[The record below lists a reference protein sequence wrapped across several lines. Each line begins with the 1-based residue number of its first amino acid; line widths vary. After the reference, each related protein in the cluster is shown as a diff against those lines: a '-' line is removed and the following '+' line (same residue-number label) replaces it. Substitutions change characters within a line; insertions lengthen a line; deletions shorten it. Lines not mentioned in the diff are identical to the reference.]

1 MIKKRGGIFLAGGLG
16 AALLAATLWQR
27 RGRGEG
33 QAAVRQAAATRQAA
47 AEPPAS
53 SGQAAHRPEV
63 DTAPKDTKGPAVAFP
78 TRGTD
83 ADAVLASMQRHRE
96 HDARWQE
103 GKTWSLVYHLGEE
116 EPRYASVSGLLRRA
130 HTMFFSENGLNP
142 MAFPSLKRFE
152 AEVVSM
158 TASLLGGD
166 AETTGNM
173 TSGGTESILMA
184 VKTARQWARA
194 RDPAN
199 SEPEMILPLTAH
211 PAFEKAAHYFGLKPV
226 RVPVAPDFRADV
238 EAVRAAVTPHTVLL
252 VGSAPSYP
260 HGVVD
265 PIAELG
271 RVALDKDLLFHVDAC
286 VGGFM
291 LPFVR
296 KLGYPVPDFDF
307 RVPGV
312 TSMSADLHK
321 YAYAAKGASVVLYRD
336 KALRRHQFF
345 VYTDWPGG
353 IYASPTM
360 AGTRPAGPIAAAW
373 AILSHLGEEGYLDIA
388 ATVMETATRIREG
401 VEAID
406 GVQILGDPAMSI
418 LAIGSDRLNVYE
430 IGDELAGRGWYLDRQ
445 QFPPSLHLTVTHA
458 HARVAAQFLQDL
470 EQAVASAKRFSL
482 GKLSNAM
489 TVGLVQAAGRLL
501 PPGVMSALT
510 ARASS
515 VAGLK
520 GAAIPKRSAAMYGM
534 MASLP
539 NRGDLEELVLDILD
553 GLTETGSPGAG

>member
-1 MIKKRGGIFLAGGLG
+1 MDVA
-16 AALLAATLWQR
+16 QR
-27 RGRGEG
+27 D
-33 QAAVRQAAATRQAA
+33 AN
-47 AEPPAS
+47 
-53 SGQAAHRPEV
+53 
-63 DTAPKDTKGPAVAFP
+63 GPAIPFP
-78 TRGTD
+78 TRGTS
-83 ADAVLASMQRHRE
+83 AKEVLQFMERLRK

-103 GKTWSLVYHLGEE
+103 GKTWSLVYHLGDEAAQFAE
-116 EPRYASVSGLLRRA
+116 VPDLLREA

-158 TASLLGGD
+158 TAGLLGGD
-166 AETTGNM
+166 AETAGNM

-184 VKTARQWARA
+184 VKTAREWARA
-194 RDPAN
+194 RNPDN
-199 SEPEMILPLTAH
+199 TQPEMILPLTAH
-211 PAFEKAAHYFGLKPV
+211 PAFEKAAHYFGVKPV
-226 RVPVAPDFRADV
+226 HVAVRPDFRADV
-238 EAVRAAVTPHTVLL
+238 EAARGAITPHTILL

-260 HGVVD
+260 QGVVD
-265 PIAELG
+265 PIAELAQ
-271 RVALDKDLLFHVDAC
+271 VAREHDILFHVDAC

-321 YAYAAKGASVVLYRD
+321 YAYAAKGASVVLYHN

-345 VYTDWPGG
+345 AYTDWPGG

-373 AILSHLGEEGYLDIA
+373 AILNHLGEEGYLEIA
-388 ATVMETATRIREG
+388 GTVMKTVVRIREG
-401 VEAID
+401 VAAID
-406 GVQILGDPAMSI
+406 GVEILGNPAMSI

-430 IGDELAGRGWYLDRQ
+430 IGDELAQRGWYLDRQ

-458 HARVAAQFLQDL
+458 HAGVAGQFLHDL
-470 EQAVASAKRFSL
+470 EQAVARVKRFSL
-482 GKLSNAM
+482 GKLSNTM
-489 TVGLVQAAGRLL
+489 TVGLVQAAGKLL
-501 PPGVMSALT
+501 PAGVMSALT

-515 VAGLK
+515 LTGLK

-539 NRGDLEELVLDILD
+539 NRGDLTELVLDVLD
-553 GLTETGSPGAG
+553 GLTEAEAPDGQ